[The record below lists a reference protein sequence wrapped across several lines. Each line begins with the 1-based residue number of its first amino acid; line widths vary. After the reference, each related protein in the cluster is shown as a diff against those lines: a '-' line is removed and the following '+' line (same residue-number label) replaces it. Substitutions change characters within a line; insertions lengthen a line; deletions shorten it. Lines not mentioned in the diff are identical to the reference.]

1 MSFIGKA
8 ITRGPGE
15 GRAVWVPGHK
25 ITYKAEGEETGG
37 AYALLEALIT
47 GEGPPQH
54 IHKAED
60 EAFYVLEGEVDV
72 KRGEETIHAP
82 TGAFVLIPRGTIHTT
97 WNTGSTPA
105 KLLAIFSPP
114 GGFEGYFMET
124 GDEDKEPD
132 PTAYIEK
139 AMAVAEKYNLEI
151 VGPPLG

>member
-1 MSFIGKA
+1 MSFDGRA

-15 GRAVWVPGHK
+15 GIAVWVPGHK

-114 GGFEGYFMET
+114 GGFEGYFIET
-124 GDEDKEPD
+124 GEEDKEPD

-139 AMAVAEKYNLEI
+139 ATAVSQKYNLEI